1 MSRKTGKSN
10 QISTDQYGV
19 RIIKIAALC
28 FAAVSWYA
36 TAQGLNTYVFSG
48 TNGAWEAG
56 LISFAI
62 QSILFVLNLKLPA
75 YLQQIR
81 SGGVQSTR
89 SRQRRGGMQRIG
101 VIVFVVFYVLILFSS
116 SIFSFFHFTDE
127 IYQGTQYADATI
139 TLKKAYKATAAEAKN
154 YIEEG
159 KKLTLQILTSKVGEL
174 STMLPASDEN
184 RRYPE
189 LSNQELEEKIR
200 GAKHDAEVKK
210 RDLDGKKEQAETATR
225 IYEEYTTGPEYK
237 QILEQLRKD
246 MEDAIEAQDIAAE
259 TFETAQE
266 QYELYQD
273 ELENRKKANST
284 KANELLVETIKPAPD
299 IEEIKK
305 ILGELIANLTS
316 LELSGDQKEQFS
328 EAVSLTREISTALEQ
343 YELLRT
349 LESEEAE
356 GQTVDSIEPPAIGEN
371 GRPDPAEV
379 QTWVDHWSTQIR
391 ALQDTIYDLPQFSEE
406 AFEEVDRTMIHT
418 ETLQTYQKLKDDVDA
433 LVDEHR
439 STLPQANVI
448 EKSFSRLGGAYP
460 LLAWCSFVFAFFLDM
475 SSLIAGWLTYK
486 LEPKGEK
493 RTEHESES
501 VSV

>member
-1 MSRKTGKSN
+1 MSLKKGSSN
-10 QISTDQYGV
+10 QDGMY
-19 RIIKIAALC
+19 IIKIAALC

-89 SRQRRGGMQRIG
+89 SRQRRGGMQSIG

-154 YIEEG
+154 YIGEG

-184 RRYPE
+184 LRYPE

-200 GAKHDAEVKK
+200 EAKHDAEVKK

-246 MEDAIEAQDIAAE
+246 MEGAIKARDIAAE

-273 ELENRKKANST
+273 EQENREKANGT
-284 KANELLVETIKPAPD
+284 KANELLVETIKPAPGPD
-299 IEEIKK
+299 IEKIKK
-305 ILGELIANLTS
+305 NLG
-316 LELSGDQKEQFS
+316 ELSGDQKEKFPK
-328 EAVSLTREISTALEQ
+328 AVSLTREISTALEQ

-349 LESEEAE
+349 LESEEAG
-356 GQTVDSIEPPAIGEN
+356 GQTVDSIEPPAVGEN

>member
-10 QISTDQYGV
+10 QISTDQYGM

-139 TLKKAYKATAAEAKN
+139 TLKKAYKATAAGAKN
-154 YIEEG
+154 YIGEG
-159 KKLTLQILTSKVGEL
+159 KKLTLQILTSKVGKL
-174 STMLPASDEN
+174 STELPASDEN
-184 RRYPE
+184 LKYPE

-200 GAKHDAEVKK
+200 EAKDDVNEKE
-210 RDLDGKKEQAETATR
+210 RDRNNKEDREGEKTR
-225 IYEEYTTGPEYK
+225 IYNEYTTGPEHK
-237 QILEQLRKD
+237 QLWEQLRQD
-246 MEDAIEAQDIAAE
+246 MEIDARDEAERAY
-259 TFETAQE
+259 ETAQK

-284 KANELLVETIKPAPD
+284 KANELLVETIKPTPD

-316 LELSGDQKEQFS
+316 LELSGDQEGKFP

-349 LESEEAE
+349 LESEEAG
-356 GQTVDSIEPPAIGEN
+356 GQTVDSIEPPAIGED